1 MYVCMCVCLCVC
13 VCVCVFIIIILII
26 IVTITQAKVEEMR
39 YAGPSTFGSRRIVD
53 EYDAKLSEANAKCDK
68 NRKRFDKM
76 AKLLVNAKAGIQVI
90 FFFVIVTVMGMTR
103 DGRAACQ
110 RQGRHLSK

>member
-1 MYVCMCVCLCVC
+1 MCVCLCVC

-90 FFFVIVTVMGMTR
+90 FFFGNSNGNGNDKR
-103 DGRAACQ
+103 WPSG
-110 RQGRHLSK
+110 LSTPRPASK

>member
-1 MYVCMCVCLCVC
+1 VC
-13 VCVCVFIIIILII
+13 VCIIVIILMI

-90 FFFVIVTVMGMTR
+90 ISF
-103 DGRAACQ
+103 
-110 RQGRHLSK
+110 